1 MGCEAEGEPAW
12 LLSGCHIGWIHQ
24 RGEGER
30 GERNFENEELW
41 DMGFVT
47 CKLSIVKVVCVRREA
62 RGVSVDE

>member
-1 MGCEAEGEPAW
+1 MGCEAEGEPAR

-24 RGEGER
+24 RGER
-30 GERNFENEELW
+30 GEGILRMSKLW

-62 RGVSVDE
+62 RGESVDE